1 MMRSRARCVQY
12 DDGDT
17 EDVTLRD
24 LRALLP
30 RDPTRRDA
38 TGGSGDLSLSDD
50 AEEETSEA
58 DDGEHAGHV
67 AT

>member
-1 MMRSRARCVQY
+1 MCPQY

-30 RDPTRRDA
+30 RDPSARHRDPDA
-38 TGGSGDLSLSDD
+38 SELSDD
-50 AEEETSEA
+50 E
-58 DDGEHAGHV
+58 DGAPLV
-67 AT
+67 RMATNSTNSDGTAL